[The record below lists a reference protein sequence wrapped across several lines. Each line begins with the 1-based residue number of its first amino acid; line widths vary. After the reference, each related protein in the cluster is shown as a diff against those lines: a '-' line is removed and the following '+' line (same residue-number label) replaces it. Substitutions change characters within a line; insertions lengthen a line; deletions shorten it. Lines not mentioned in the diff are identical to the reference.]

1 MMRAVL
7 EGREAV
13 SAKGAVRRA
22 AVILLALA
30 TALALLAMI
39 DAGTVAA
46 QVAPGGAHDHAT
58 HEHHHGLIKAPPA
71 APKGRPTAPLAKAS
85 NAPGIPTDTQA
96 EDHAVDPIDLK
107 VLVLSAD
114 GKEANLPGIKQ
125 TLDYLGTPYEV
136 HVASQNPGG
145 LTARKLWDGSIH
157 AYYQGVILTNGDLA
171 YQDAS
176 GNWTS
181 ALSPQ
186 EWNNLWE
193 FEAAFDIRQ
202 ITWYTY
208 PSAKYGFEAPSAGF
222 GTSSTPLSAT
232 FAPEGEQIWNNYV
245 NTSNPVKIEDSYAY
259 TAKPATEDPATG
271 ITNTPVLGDGNGNA
285 LGLVR
290 SWPDGRENLALTFDS
305 NQHLRHN
312 QALSYG
318 LVNWVTRGMFLGERR
333 VYMNPQPDDFFIENT
348 LWSKGGQAPA
358 CGTNVSDPSLDTYRM
373 TGADLTNAISWQNSL
388 PATQQIRMEIPFNG
402 WGSTGVYAKDTLT
415 PAARQNQAQFRWV
428 NHTYTHANLDKAT
441 LKTASSEI
449 SQNNQV
455 AANLGLSRYTKAS
468 LVTPEI
474 SGLNSSNAMKAAAN
488 NGVRYVVSDYSK
500 VGFPNNG
507 PNPTPNAGFYNSLQP
522 SILTVPRR
530 ATNLFFN
537 VSRPAEW
544 TSEYNCLYRGYW
556 GKDLSYSEVLDK
568 ESDMMLSYLLNGDID
583 PLMFHQANLR
593 AYDGTRTL
601 LTDLIDA
608 TLAKYNRHYTLPI
621 QSPTQE
627 QIGQKMAERMQY
639 NGAGVSARVI
649 PPGAAGP
656 GDPGSITIT
665 AQKAAT
671 VPVTGLKTNGAD
683 VYGGQHIS
691 YVKLAAGQSVTIPL
705 P

>member
-1 MMRAVL
+1 MKRVVL
-7 EGREAV
+7 GGRTAV
-13 SAKGAVRRA
+13 SPKAVRRA

-46 QVAPGGAHDHAT
+46 QVAPGGAHNHAA

-71 APKGRPTAPLAKAS
+71 PPKGRPTAPLAKAPHG
-85 NAPGIPTDTQA
+85 APAIPTDTQA
-96 EDHAVDPIDLK
+96 EEHAVDPIDLK

-114 GKEANLPGIKQ
+114 GKESNLPGIKQ
-125 TLDYLGTPYEV
+125 ALDYLGTPYEV

-157 AYYQGVILTNGDLA
+157 AYYQGVILTSGDLA

-222 GTSSTPLSAT
+222 GTSSSLSANFT
-232 FAPEGEQIWNNYV
+232 PEGDPIWNKYV
-245 NTSNPVKIEDSYAY
+245 NTSNPVRIENSYAY
-259 TAKPATEDPATG
+259 TARAAAEDPATG
-271 ITNTPVLGDGNGNA
+271 ITNTPVLSDGSGNA

-290 SWPDGRENLALTFDS
+290 RWPDGRENLALTFDS
-305 NQHLRHN
+305 NQYLRHN
-312 QALSYG
+312 QILSYG
-318 LVNWVTRGMFLGERR
+318 LVNWVTKGMFLGERH
-333 VYMNPQPDDFFIENT
+333 VYMNPQPDDFFLNNV
-348 LWSKGGQAPA
+348 LWSRNGQAPA
-358 CGTNVSDPSLDTYRM
+358 CGTSVSDPSLDTYRM
-373 TGADLTNAISWQNSL
+373 TASDLRNTISWQNTL
-388 PATQQIRMEIPFNG
+388 PGTQPIRMEMPFNG
-402 WGSTGVYAKDTLT
+402 WGTTGVYAQDDLT
-415 PAARQNQAQFRWV
+415 PAAKQNQAQFKWV
-428 NHTYTHANLDKAT
+428 GHTYDHTKMDGMT
-441 LKTASSEI
+441 LKKASWEL

-455 AANLGLSRYTKAS
+455 AANLGLSRFTKAS
-468 LVTPEI
+468 LITPEI
-474 SGLNSSNAMKAAAN
+474 SGLNDSNVMRAAYN
-488 NGVRYVVSDYSK
+488 NGVRNLVSDYSRSG
-500 VGFPNNG
+500 VPNNG

-522 SILTVPRR
+522 SILTIPRR

-537 VSRPAEW
+537 VSKPEEW
-544 TSEYNCLYRGYW
+544 VAEYNCVYKSYW
-556 GKDLSYSEVLDK
+556 GKDLSYQEVLDK
-568 ESDMMLSYLLNGDID
+568 ESDMMLSYLLNGDMD

-593 AYDGTRTL
+593 TYDGKRTL
-601 LTDLIDA
+601 LTDLLDT
-608 TLAKYNRHYTLPI
+608 TLAKYNRLYTLPI

-671 VPVTGLKTNGAD
+671 VPVTGLKTTGAE

-705 P
+705 Q